1 MGVGL
6 VGTAA
11 VVAGCTPK
19 GLDRRPRPGATVS
32 PAAVDPDVALAATV
46 LAEEQ
51 ALLDR
56 VVATV
61 ERHPDLETT
70 LSLARSAHQAHVD
83 LLKDAVPD
91 DVRIPASTPSPS
103 TSPSNSASPS
113 VAPSPSPP
121 AVPARVPV
129 ALRAVA
135 AAEDRLALVGRR
147 SSFAAQSGAFAR
159 VLASMAAAAAQ
170 QSAALAVA
178 AKAPR

>member
-1 MGVGL
+1 MGLGL

-19 GLDRRPRPGATVS
+19 GIDRRPRPGATVS
-32 PAAVDPDVALAATV
+32 PAPRVNPRVDPDVALAATV

-61 ERHPDLETT
+61 ARHPELEAT

-83 LLKDAVPD
+83 LLKDAVPHD
-91 DVRIPASTPSPS
+91 ARIPRASP
-103 TSPSNSASPS
+103 SASPS
-113 VAPSPSPP
+113 VAPSPSTP
-121 AVPARVPV
+121 AVPARTTV

-135 AAEDRLALVGRR
+135 VAEDRLALVGRR
-147 SSFAAQSGAFAR
+147 SSFAAESGAFAR

-170 QSAALAVA
+170 QAAARTVA

>member
-56 VVATV
+56 VIATV

-91 DVRIPASTPSPS
+91 DVRIPASSPSPS
-103 TSPSNSASPS
+103 TSPSTSASPS
-113 VAPSPSPP
+113 VAPPSSPP
-121 AVPARVPV
+121 SVPTRVPV
-129 ALRAVA
+129 ALRAVV

-147 SSFAAQSGAFAR
+147 SSFAAQS
-159 VLASMAAAAAQ
+159 MAAAAAQ
-170 QSAALAVA
+170 QAAALAVA
-178 AKAPR
+178 ARAPR